1 MQTRYLFLLLKTRL
15 FLDISPSFDK
25 IKGIDEQWWFLP
37 WIHSIMSFIKKRKL
51 PKSLINPQ
59 CVFVF
64 GFICLRA
71 CLHVAQKEATKRRLF
86 FLLSACHWTVCSSAR
101 AGLVW
106 GVWSGG
112 WWGFLRRGGWTGQRG
127 TSKQQRAAGAII
139 PPNARCLPQVCGG
152 SLVSG
157 RLSALMQKVTLVIK
171 CSSQGWGWGAAQA
184 GCLQQTLWA
193 LVHSEQQQ
201 K

>member
-1 MQTRYLFLLLKTRL
+1 MSNDDFYPGFTPLCPSLKRESSQSSL
-15 FLDISPSFDK
+15 Y
-25 IKGIDEQWWFLP
+25 
-37 WIHSIMSFIKKRKL
+37 IHSVCLCLVSFVWERVCMLHRKR
-51 PKSLINPQ
+51 
-59 CVFVF
+59 
-64 GFICLRA
+64 
-71 CLHVAQKEATKRRLF
+71 ATKRRLF

-127 TSKQQRAAGAII
+127 TSKQQRAVGAII